1 MVAAVLDGDE
11 GARAVLRGGR
21 YVGRGVPRA
30 RIKLLCIGDETVDFG
45 HRGQLVALDIA
56 RAAGHQ
62 QARIGIGAAGAADRL
77 ARLAHRFAGYCAAVD
92 HDEIVLACQHRAD
105 LFAFG
110 QVEPA
115 TQRDDL
121 RAAHAKSPHS
131 KLPR

>member
-1 MVAAVLDGDE
+1 MARVMAPPVFCIMKGALAASKTPAFL
-11 GARAVLRGGR
+11 AFTPIIPWPSMSA
-21 YVGRGVPRA
+21 
-30 RIKLLCIGDETVDFG
+30 
-45 HRGQLVALDIA
+45 HHA

-77 ARLAHRFAGYCAAVD
+77 ARLAHRFARYGAAVD